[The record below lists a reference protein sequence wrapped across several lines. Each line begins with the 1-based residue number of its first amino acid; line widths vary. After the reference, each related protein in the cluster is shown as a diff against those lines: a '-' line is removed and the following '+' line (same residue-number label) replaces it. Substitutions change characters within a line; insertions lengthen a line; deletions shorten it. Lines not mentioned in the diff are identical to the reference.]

1 MLYVCI
7 YAKMYGR
14 VHLRVHVYQNRLPM
28 AIHRNMSSAEKME
41 RMLNE
46 IILVVSFSAAT
57 DCSSRMEIITLTTST
72 MTRSMMNMFMP
83 RLSSRRSRVSFQ
95 YVSSNTTRFD
105 SCTTEAE
112 ALSILVLAT
121 TTFLGTGALLPE
133 TQRIMP
139 WRRASKDRSS
149 LSAVKCVKH
158 DLYKGLSLRSLFIYI
173 DLFCRSLFIHTSL
186 F

>member
-1 MLYVCI
+1 
-7 YAKMYGR
+7 
-14 VHLRVHVYQNRLPM
+14 
-28 AIHRNMSSAEKME
+28 
-41 RMLNE
+41 
-46 IILVVSFSAAT
+46 
-57 DCSSRMEIITLTTST
+57 
-72 MTRSMMNMFMP
+72 MFMP

-149 LSAVKCVKH
+149 LSTDKRRVAHQSHIMSIEKRPNQCKYWSLPPVVMSDHSLIATRNSHAKH
-158 DLYKGLSLRSLFIYI
+158 NKSVGHIPERGQTRLLSFRVIKSGN
-173 DLFCRSLFIHTSL
+173 
-186 F
+186 